1 MGKRGGFR
9 RGGGGGAQNSAL
21 SSPGNGGIM
30 GSGIFGMFGTTIRC
44 DATDNSMYCSIMK
57 FFNLFFMIFLVFFVL
72 WVIYQF
78 AYPLF
83 KRGTRK

>member
-1 MGKRGGFR
+1 MGKGGGFR
-9 RGGGGGAQNSAL
+9 GGSQNSA

-44 DATDNSMYCSIMK
+44 DATDQSMYCTIMK
-57 FFNLFFMIFLVFFVL
+57 FFNLFFMILLVFFVL